1 LISDPALYSCL
12 NPEARLIALRWNI
25 TLTKAWSWC
34 KVIENWHKL
43 SRDGVRTV
51 SFSFQIDQKSGI
63 PIYIQ
68 IMDQIKHLIASGAL
82 QSGQQ
87 LPTIRELAVDLTI
100 NLHTVA
106 HAYAE
111 LEREGFLTIQRGRG
125 TFITNGHTGQELE
138 DLRVQKLQALV
149 ENMFAEVL
157 HLGYEADE
165 VEQALTAQI
174 EQWRTTAEQPVT
186 DKGKE

>member
-1 LISDPALYSCL
+1 M
-12 NPEARLIALRWNI
+12 N
-25 TLTKAWSWC
+25 
-34 KVIENWHKL
+34 
-43 SRDGVRTV
+43 
-51 SFSFQIDQKSGI
+51 FSFQVDQKSGI

-68 IMDQIKHLIASGAL
+68 IMDQIKHLIASGVL
-82 QSGQQ
+82 QAGQQ
-87 LPTIRELAVDLTI
+87 LPTIRELAVNLTI

-125 TFITNGHTGQELE
+125 TFITNGHTGKELE

-165 VEQALTAQI
+165 VEHALAAQI
-174 EQWRTTAEQPVT
+174 EQWRTTAEQPAT
-186 DKGKE
+186 DKEKE

>member
-1 LISDPALYSCL
+1 
-12 NPEARLIALRWNI
+12 
-25 TLTKAWSWC
+25 
-34 KVIENWHKL
+34 
-43 SRDGVRTV
+43 V
-51 SFSFQIDQKSGI
+51 SFSFQVDQKSGI

-87 LPTIRELAVDLTI
+87 LPTIRELAVNLTI

-174 EQWRTTAEQPVT
+174 EQWRTTAEQPAT
-186 DKGKE
+186 DKEKE

>member
-1 LISDPALYSCL
+1 M
-12 NPEARLIALRWNI
+12 N
-25 TLTKAWSWC
+25 
-34 KVIENWHKL
+34 
-43 SRDGVRTV
+43 
-51 SFSFQIDQKSGI
+51 FSFQVDQKSGI

-68 IMDQIKHLIASGAL
+68 IMDQIKHLIASGVL
-82 QSGQQ
+82 QAGQQ
-87 LPTIRELAVDLTI
+87 LPTIRELAVNLTI

-125 TFITNGHTGQELE
+125 TFITNGHTGKELE

-165 VEQALTAQI
+165 VEHALAVQI
-174 EQWRTTAEQPVT
+174 EQWRTTAEQPAT
-186 DKGKE
+186 DKEKE

>member
-1 LISDPALYSCL
+1 V
-12 NPEARLIALRWNI
+12 N
-25 TLTKAWSWC
+25 
-34 KVIENWHKL
+34 
-43 SRDGVRTV
+43 
-51 SFSFQIDQKSGI
+51 FSFQVDQKSGI

-68 IMDQIKHLIASGAL
+68 IMDQIKHLIATGVL
-82 QSGQQ
+82 QPGQQ
-87 LPTIRELAVDLTI
+87 LPTIRELAVELTI

-125 TFITNGHTGQELE
+125 TFITDGHTEQELG

-157 HLGYEADE
+157 NLGYEADE
-165 VEQALTAQI
+165 VEQALAAQI
-174 EQWRTTAEQPVT
+174 EQWRGAAERPAT
-186 DKGKE
+186 DEKKE